1 MKQAFTVAGMT
12 CQHCVRAVTEAVR
25 ELDPKASVEI
35 DLAAAT
41 VSIDSAQPR
50 DALAE
55 AISEAGYEVRG

>member
-25 ELDPKASVEI
+25 ELDPQASVEI

>member
-25 ELDPKASVEI
+25 ELDPQASVEI

-50 DALAE
+50 DALAG